1 VEEKKPKCSLNNSLF
16 IFRGVSIPRSYIQ
29 RTKRATGASSG
40 ISPLHGD
47 GLGATPKWS
56 IIFKMTK
63 KRKVEIEGVS
73 FKSLGNLNIGQI
85 KKLEK
90 DLTKINL
97 KLVKSYGKEVDL

>member
-1 VEEKKPKCSLNNSLF
+1 
-16 IFRGVSIPRSYIQ
+16 
-29 RTKRATGASSG
+29 
-40 ISPLHGD
+40 
-47 GLGATPKWS
+47 
-56 IIFKMTK
+56 MTK